1 MQALKSSLTRS
12 EDGSILGNVGF
23 AKNVLGVLF
32 ESTVN
37 TRNGEWSLTVE
48 HDNTYIPNVKSKSEF
63 GAEVGDDDQRTPF
76 FKCSSEYS
84 NEYLVASATVDPFK
98 SEVEFQA
105 TSQYSSFA
113 VGVASQYCLRSGQ
126 DDEEKGSCWMPPA
139 LKAQWRS
146 DDENLEIGLKYIPTR
161 YLSPWPRPLSRAAC
175 SQAAQSDLITDY
187 PATQSRNANMRR
199 CPP

>member
-1 MQALKSSLTRS
+1 
-12 EDGSILGNVGF
+12 
-23 AKNVLGVLF
+23 
-32 ESTVN
+32 
-37 TRNGEWSLTVE
+37 VE
-48 HDNTYIPNVKSKSEF
+48 HDNSYIPNVKSKSEF

-126 DDEEKGSCWMPPA
+126 DDEDNGSCWMPPA

-146 DDENLEIGLKYIPTR
+146 QDENLEIGLKYTPTWLGTQPPNR
-161 YLSPWPRPLSRAAC
+161 LPELQPDCSVFSSR
-175 SQAAQSDLITDY
+175 LF
-187 PATQSRNANMRR
+187 RNTNGI
-199 CPP
+199 

>member
-1 MQALKSSLTRS
+1 MCLQALKSTLARD
-12 EDGSILGNVGF
+12 EDGSITGNIGF
-23 AKNVLGVLF
+23 AKNVLGIVF

-48 HDNTYIPNVKSKSEF
+48 HDNTYIPNIKSKSEF
-63 GAEVGDDDQRTPF
+63 GAEVGEDKQRAPF

-105 TSQYSSFA
+105 TSQYSNFA

-126 DDEEKGSCWMPPA
+126 NEEERSSFWMPPA

-146 DDENLEIGLKYIPTR
+146 DDANLEIGLKYIPTR
-161 YLSPWPRPLSRAAC
+161 
-175 SQAAQSDLITDY
+175 
-187 PATQSRNANMRR
+187 
-199 CPP
+199 